1 MLWENT
7 LKYFKK
13 YRYTTQIEIYQVI
26 IIFVGNDRDWTMK
39 ELPVLLKMV
48 LTSLSVISCDN
59 IKIAWVY
66 APCERTRRNG
76 KVHVT
81 FSVHAHGT

>member
-1 MLWENT
+1 
-7 LKYFKK
+7 
-13 YRYTTQIEIYQVI
+13 
-26 IIFVGNDRDWTMK
+26 MK

-81 FSVHAHGT
+81 FSAHAHGT